1 MGSLSSVTTELTSPI
16 QVYLVISVRV
26 KHRQFHHVRLSKD
39 AESRSEASV
48 LGQHPHHQ
56 DCQHHHGKRCGGAQA
71 GQGHQP
77 QIQGLTIQIHQS
89 QQEQV
94 SLALQIH
101 SVKIIIINI
110 QQTEQVK
117 SQHNTTALLSTTT
130 ESCFP
135 CSQQQQQ
142 Q

>member
-56 DCQHHHGKRCGGAQA
+56 DCQHNHGKCCGGAQA
-71 GQGHQP
+71 ATPRASAATPEP
-77 QIQGLTIQIHQS
+77 QES
-89 QQEQV
+89 E
-94 SLALQIH
+94 IH
-101 SVKIIIINI
+101 SVKIIIIDI
-110 QQTEQVK
+110 RQ
-117 SQHNTTALLSTTT
+117 
-130 ESCFP
+130 
-135 CSQQQQQ
+135 
-142 Q
+142 

>member
-71 GQGHQP
+71 ATP
-77 QIQGLTIQIHQS
+77 RAS
-89 QQEQV
+89 A
-94 SLALQIH
+94 ALQIH

-142 Q
+142 